1 VCTDHL
7 PVCTHAWPPSGNL
20 RRERKK
26 QKYSNLQGTVEELSE
41 QLHQLAL
48 LREAHSAV
56 SSERDQLAAVVGQ
69 QRDQL
74 TQQAGVIAV
83 QQQQMGAQAAQLA
96 AANQQL
102 AEARQQVGALT
113 AQVAELRTRAA
124 PTADELSEQL
134 ALAVKAALAASTL
147 GAGNNGSPVAGV
159 GSAQGEREEARVRQ
173 VVCGLPERVLQQFM
187 ASCREVV
194 RHLHQPEPAE
204 GLQAIQVPCC

>member
-1 VCTDHL
+1 VC
-7 PVCTHAWPPSGNL
+7 
-20 RRERKK
+20 RERKK

-48 LREAHSAV
+48 MREAHAAV
-56 SSERDQLAAVVGQ
+56 SAERDQLAVVADQ
-69 QRDQL
+69 QRSQL
-74 TQQAGVIAV
+74 AHQAGLITA
-83 QQQQMGAQAAQLA
+83 QQQQMGAQAAQLD

-102 AEARQQVGALT
+102 AEAQQQVGALSQ
-113 AQVAELRTRAA
+113 QVAELRTRTA

-147 GAGNNGSPVAGV
+147 GAGNNGSPGAAG
-159 GSAQGEREEARVRQ
+159 GAAGEREEARVRQ